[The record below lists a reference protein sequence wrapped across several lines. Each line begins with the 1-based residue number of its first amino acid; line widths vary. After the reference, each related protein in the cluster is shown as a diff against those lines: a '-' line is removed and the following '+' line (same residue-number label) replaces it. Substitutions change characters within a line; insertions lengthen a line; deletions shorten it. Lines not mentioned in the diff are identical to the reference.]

1 MHLIPKHP
9 PGRSN
14 RKARAYAADIARL
27 RTEGYT
33 LEAIRSTLAD
43 TGLQVSLST
52 VQREAARSTR
62 RVLCADD
69 RQVPHTPIQ
78 RVPPEAPPINATP
91 AFGTAPRSAKEIA
104 AEFMAKQITNPLVRH
119 RSNQS

>member
-27 RTEGYT
+27 RAEGYT

-62 RVLCADD
+62 RVLGADD
-69 RQVPHTPIQ
+69 RPVHDTPIQ
-78 RVPPEAPPINATP
+78 RVPPTAAPINAP
-91 AFGTAPRSAKEIA
+91 SALGGASRPAKEIA

>member
-52 VQREAARSTR
+52 VQREAARLTR
-62 RVLCADD
+62 RVLGAGD
-69 RQVPHTPIQ
+69 RQVLYTPIQ
-78 RVPPEAPPINATP
+78 RVPPPVPPINAP
-91 AFGTAPRSAKEIA
+91 LALGTAPRSAKEIA
-104 AEFMAKQITNPLVRH
+104 AEFMAKHITNPLVRH

>member
-14 RKARAYAADIARL
+14 RKARAYAAEIARL

-33 LEAIRSTLAD
+33 FEAIRSTLAD

-52 VQREAARSTR
+52 VQREAARSAR
-62 RVLCADD
+62 RVPAADA
-69 RQVPHTPIQ
+69 RPVHHAPVQ
-78 RVPPEAPPINATP
+78 RAPPTAPPINAP
-91 AFGTAPRSAKEIA
+91 HALGTAPRPAKEIA
-104 AEFMAKQITNPLVRH
+104 AEFMARQITNPLVRH

>member
-1 MHLIPKHP
+1 MHLIPKYP

-14 RKARAYAADIARL
+14 RKARAYAAEIVRL

-33 LEAIRSTLAD
+33 FEAIRSTLAD

-52 VQREAARSTR
+52 VQREAARSAR
-62 RVLCADD
+62 RVLGSDD
-69 RQVPHTPIQ
+69 RTVHHAPVQ
-78 RVPPEAPPINATP
+78 RAPPTAPPINAPP
-91 AFGTAPRSAKEIA
+91 ALCTAPRPAKEIA
-104 AEFMAKQITNPLVRH
+104 AEFMARQITNPLVRN

>member
-43 TGLQVSLST
+43 AGLLVSLST
-52 VQREAARSTR
+52 VQREAARPTR
-62 RVLCADD
+62 RALAADD
-69 RQVPHTPIQ
+69 RPVHHTPIQ
-78 RVPPEAPPINATP
+78 RAPQTSPPINATP
-91 AFGTAPRSAKEIA
+91 ALGGGPRSAKEIA

>member
-14 RKARAYAADIARL
+14 RKARAYAAEIARL

-33 LEAIRSTLAD
+33 FEAIRSTLAD
-43 TGLQVSLST
+43 TGLEVSLST

-62 RVLCADD
+62 RGIGNDD
-69 RQVPHTPIQ
+69 RPVHHTPIQ
-78 RVPPEAPPINATP
+78 RVLPPVPPINAP
-91 AFGTAPRSAKEIA
+91 LALGTAPRSAKEIA
-104 AEFMAKQITNPLVRH
+104 AEFMAKHITNPLVRH

>member
-33 LEAIRSTLAD
+33 FEAIRSTLAD

-52 VQREAARSTR
+52 VQREAARSAR
-62 RVLCADD
+62 RVLGADV
-69 RQVPHTPIQ
+69 RPVHHAPVQ
-78 RVPPEAPPINATP
+78 RAPPTAPPINAP
-91 AFGTAPRSAKEIA
+91 LALGTAPRSAKEIA
-104 AEFMAKQITNPLVRH
+104 AEFMAKHITNSLVRH

>member
-14 RKARAYAADIARL
+14 RKARAYASEIVRL

-33 LEAIRSTLAD
+33 FDAIRSTLAD

-52 VQREAARSTR
+52 VQREASRSMR
-62 RVLCADD
+62 HVLVADD
-69 RQVPHTPIQ
+69 RPVHHTPIQ
-78 RVPPEAPPINATP
+78 RVPPPAPQINAP
-91 AFGTAPRSAKEIA
+91 LVVGTAPRSAKEVA
-104 AEFMAKQITNPLVRH
+104 AEFMARQITTPLVRH

>member
-14 RKARAYAADIARL
+14 RKARAYAAEIARL

-33 LEAIRSTLAD
+33 FEAIRSTLAD
-43 TGLQVSLST
+43 TGVQVSLST
-52 VQREAARSTR
+52 VQREAARSMR
-62 RVLCADD
+62 RTLVADD
-69 RQVPHTPIQ
+69 RQTHHTPIQ
-78 RVPPEAPPINATP
+78 RVPPPALPINAPP
-91 AFGTAPRSAKEIA
+91 ALGTEPRRAREIA
-104 AEFMAKQITNPLVRH
+104 AEFMAKHITNPLVRH

>member
-62 RVLCADD
+62 RVLGADH
-69 RQVPHTPIQ
+69 RQAHNTPIQ
-78 RVPPEAPPINATP
+78 RVPPAAPPINAHP
-91 AFGTAPRSAKEIA
+91 ALGTAPRPAKEIA

>member
-14 RKARAYAADIARL
+14 RKARAYAAEIARL

-62 RVLCADD
+62 RVLVTDD
-69 RQVPHTPIQ
+69 RPINHAPIQ
-78 RVPPEAPPINATP
+78 RVPPTAPPINAP
-91 AFGTAPRSAKEIA
+91 PSLGTAPRPAKEIA
-104 AEFMAKQITNPLVRH
+104 AEFMAKQITNPLVRN

>member
-14 RKARAYAADIARL
+14 RKARAYAAEIVRL

-33 LEAIRSTLAD
+33 FEAIRSTLAD
-43 TGLQVSLST
+43 TGLRVSLST
-52 VQREAARSTR
+52 VQREAARSAR
-62 RVLCADD
+62 LVLVADD
-69 RQVPHTPIQ
+69 RPVHLTPIQ
-78 RVPPEAPPINATP
+78 RVLPPAPPINTP
-91 AFGTAPRSAKEIA
+91 LALGTAPRPAKEIA
-104 AEFMAKQITNPLVRH
+104 AEFMAKQITNPLVRN

>member
-33 LEAIRSTLAD
+33 LEAIRLTLAD

-62 RVLCADD
+62 HVLGADY
-69 RQVPHTPIQ
+69 RQVHHTPIQ
-78 RVPPEAPPINATP
+78 RVPPAAPPINAPP
-91 AFGTAPRSAKEIA
+91 ALGTAPRSAKEIA

>member
-52 VQREAARSTR
+52 VQREAARSIR
-62 RVLCADD
+62 RVLGADD
-69 RQVPHTPIQ
+69 RHVPHTPIQ
-78 RVPPEAPPINATP
+78 RVPPTSPPINAP
-91 AFGTAPRSAKEIA
+91 LSLATAPRSAKEIA
-104 AEFMAKQITNPLVRH
+104 ADFMAKQVTNSLVRH

>member
-14 RKARAYAADIARL
+14 RKARAYAAEIVRL

-33 LEAIRSTLAD
+33 FEAIRSTLAD

-52 VQREAARSTR
+52 VQREASRSMR
-62 RVLCADD
+62 RVLVADD
-69 RQVPHTPIQ
+69 RPVHHTPIQ
-78 RVPPEAPPINATP
+78 RVLPPAPPINAPP
-91 AFGTAPRSAKEIA
+91 ALGTAQRPSKEIA
-104 AEFMAKQITNPLVRH
+104 AEFMARQITNPLVRH

>member
-33 LEAIRSTLAD
+33 LEAIRSALAD

-62 RVLCADD
+62 RVLGADD
-69 RQVPHTPIQ
+69 RPVHHTPIP
-78 RVPPEAPPINATP
+78 RGPTPAPPISAP
-91 AFGTAPRSAKEIA
+91 VSLGTAPRSAKEIA
-104 AEFMAKQITNPLVRH
+104 AEFMAKQITNPLVRN

>member
-14 RKARAYAADIARL
+14 RKARAYASEIVRL

-33 LEAIRSTLAD
+33 FDAIRSTLAD

-62 RVLCADD
+62 RVPAADD
-69 RQVPHTPIQ
+69 RPVHQTPIQ
-78 RVPPEAPPINATP
+78 RVPPPALSNNAPLAL
-91 AFGTAPRSAKEIA
+91 GTEPRRAKEIA
-104 AEFMAKQITNPLVRH
+104 AEFMARQITNPLVRH

>member
-14 RKARAYAADIARL
+14 RKARAYASDIARL

-52 VQREAARSTR
+52 VQRKAARPTR
-62 RVLCADD
+62 RVLGADD
-69 RQVPHTPIQ
+69 RQVHHTPIQ
-78 RVPPEAPPINATP
+78 REPPAPPINAPP
-91 AFGTAPRSAKEIA
+91 ALGSAPHSAKEIA
-104 AEFMAKQITNPLVRH
+104 AEFMAKQITNRLVRQ